1 MTFRI
6 LHLWDTTANRTRMPG
21 AAAAVAGLVLL
32 SASAAAQTGP
42 VAAYGLNETS
52 GTTAAD
58 ASGSGL
64 DGTLKGA
71 SWNLTG
77 KHGGALS
84 FNGSSSYVDLGNPSA
99 LQFTGSMTVS
109 AWVYPTAHPGDDGQ
123 IVAKSDGGGW
133 QFKTSPDTGV
143 RTFGF
148 AVTGGSGLVQRY
160 SQSVYS
166 LYKWYHVAGVYNASA
181 KTLDIYVNGVLDNGV
196 LNGSVPSAQV
206 NSSVNVNIGRRTGGY
221 LFAGLIDEV
230 RIYNRALTAAQ
241 VQADMNAP
249 VGNPVLP
256 PSSACD
262 LNSDQTVNGADVQL
276 AIDMS
281 LNRVSPCTANIA
293 GAGVCNVVV
302 VQRVINAVNDGQQT
316 CLVGTSPVPHSVTLN
331 WIASTS
337 PNVVGYNIY
346 RGTTRG
352 GPYSLLTAQVT
363 GTTYKDT
370 AVQAGQTFYYVATA
384 VDSNSMESVYSNEA
398 TAVIPTP

>member
-1 MTFRI
+1 
-6 LHLWDTTANRTRMPG
+6 MP
-21 AAAAVAGLVLL
+21 AVAVASLVLF
-32 SASAAAQTGP
+32 SVNAPAQTGP

-64 DGTLKGA
+64 AGTLKGA
-71 SWNLTG
+71 SWTAAG
-77 KHGGALS
+77 RHAGALS
-84 FNGSSSYVDLGNPSA
+84 FNGSTSYVDLGNPSA
-99 LQFTGSMTVS
+99 LQLTGSMTVS

-148 AVTGGSGLVQRY
+148 GVTGPSGFVQRY

-166 LYKWYHVAGVYNASA
+166 LYTWYHVTGVFNASA
-181 KTLDIYVNGVLDNGV
+181 RTLDIYINGVLNNGV
-196 LNGSVPSAQV
+196 LNGSVPSAQA

-221 LFAGLIDEV
+221 LFAGTIDEV

-241 VQADMNAP
+241 IQADMNTP
-249 VGNPVLP
+249 IGNPVLP

-262 LNSDQTVNGADVQL
+262 LNSDQTVNGTDVQL

-281 LNRVSPCTANIA
+281 LERVSPCTANIV
-293 GAGVCNVVV
+293 GPGVCNVVV
-302 VQRVINAVNDGQQT
+302 VQRVINAMNDGQQN
-316 CLVGTSPVPHSVTLN
+316 CLVGTSPVPHSVTLS
-331 WIASTS
+331 WVASTS
-337 PNVVGYNIY
+337 LNVVGYNIY

-352 GPYSLLTAQVT
+352 GPYSLLTTTRVT
-363 GTTYKDT
+363 GTTYRDT
-370 AVQAGQTFYYVATA
+370 AVQAGQTLYYVATA
-384 VDSNSMESVYSNEA
+384 VDSNSLESVYSNEA
-398 TAVIPTP
+398 TALVPTP